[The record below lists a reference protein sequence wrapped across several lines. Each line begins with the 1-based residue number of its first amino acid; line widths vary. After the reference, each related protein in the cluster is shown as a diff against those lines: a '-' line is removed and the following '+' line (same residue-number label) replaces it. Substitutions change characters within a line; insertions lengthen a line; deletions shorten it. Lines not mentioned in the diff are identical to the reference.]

1 MENTTSPAK
10 SGLIYGFLFGAIM
23 ILEFVIGYVMDI
35 DPATNKGYGIAINVI
50 NYLIL
55 PFIFIYLG
63 CTNYKM
69 KLNSGFISFGN
80 CLKIGVSIC
89 VIAGLFFALFSAA
102 FNMIFPEYME
112 EIYRKMERLMSQTN
126 PQVTAEQAKIG
137 MDMIKKFSSPAFA
150 IPITLVMFAFIGL
163 IHSLIVGAIVKKD
176 PNQSF

>member
-10 SGLIYGFLFGAIM
+10 SGLLYGILFGAIM
-23 ILEFVIGYVMDI
+23 ILEFVLGYVMDI
-35 DPATNKGYGIAINVI
+35 DPTTNKGYGIAINVL
-50 NYLIL
+50 NYIIL
-55 PFIFIYLG
+55 PFAFIFLG

-69 KLNSGFISFGN
+69 KINSGFISFGN

-89 VIAGLFFALFSAA
+89 IIAGLSFAIFSAV
-102 FNMIFPEYME
+102 FNMILPEYME
-112 EIYRKMERLMSQTN
+112 GIYRKVEIMMSQTN
-126 PQVTAEQAKIG
+126 PEVTAEQAKMGI
-137 MDMIKKFSSPAFA
+137 DMMKKFSSPAFA